1 MAGTISESYLSRPFN
16 VGVKSTSRELIYD
29 IHGTDDEGEVQTLI
43 LGVAP
48 AVYNGL
54 ILDSVE
60 AEPVFTDSGSSTG
73 LWKGKARYILPE
85 VEYTF
90 DTGGGQQK
98 VTQSYF
104 TVNSYSATGFPAPDF
119 QGAIGVSEDSVEG
132 CEVPSPKYDFTE
144 THLFDDVDVSSAY
157 KTVLFNLTGRK
168 NGGTFKGLA
177 AGACLFL
184 GATGSNRGTGQW
196 SITFRFSGSPNVSGL
211 TIGTITGID
220 KLGWDYLWIRY
231 GDYSDGTAFSLVK
244 RPEAVY
250 VERVILDGDMS
261 TLLIGV

>member
-16 VGVKSTSRELIYD
+16 VGVKSTSRELVYD
-29 IHGTDDEGEVQTLI
+29 IMGTTNESEVQNLI
-43 LGVAP
+43 LGAAP
-48 AVYNGL
+48 AVYDGL
-54 ILDSVE
+54 ILDSVQ
-60 AEPVFTDSGSSTG
+60 AEPIFTDETSGTG
-73 LWKGKARYILPE
+73 VWKGTARYVLPE

-104 TVNSYSATGFPAPDF
+104 TVNSYSGTGFPPPDF

-132 CEVPSPKYDFTE
+132 VEITSPKYDFTE
-144 THLFDDVDVSSAY
+144 THVWDDSVITPAY
-157 KTVLFNLTGRK
+157 KQTLFTLTGRK
-168 NGGTFKGLA
+168 NGALFKGFA
-177 AGACLFL
+177 AGECLFL

-196 SITFRFSGSPNVSGL
+196 QITYRFSCSPNVSGL
-211 TIGTITGID
+211 TVGTITDID

-231 GDYSDGTAFSLVK
+231 GDYDDDTGFSLVK

-250 VERVILDGDMS
+250 VERVYLDGDFS
-261 TLLIGV
+261 LLLIGV